1 MSDNQLMSP
10 QHTRSGRHFDA
21 ASSDDP
27 SSDAASRGG
36 RGRGTAGRL
45 LAASSGGRASGQSSA
60 RFPRAADTQDQGHA
74 AAAAAQGHEAQA
86 AEAAAAAPPAV
97 ARDSAASAGAAADAP
112 AAAGAPAPAGA
123 TVAVLPTHLRDALAA
138 VQDKSPDV
146 RAAVLEALL
155 VAEASR
161 PVAQQQEQQQ
171 QRQQPRAASDRNS
184 SPPTPDKISQ
194 LTKPVQECVSK
205 AVEETLSVR
214 RSLAHAKRL
223 KEGWRAIVDKSNAMH
238 DSERTWKFVLPDED
252 PDSAVRVPKPLA
264 NLMKE
269 RAGFKLTGSKDLLES
284 ERAVEIQ
291 KSIDDEFREVAVKVL
306 SLVHDFKEYECE
318 QHEQSISGSE
328 AALRAQVTELYESTE
343 ISTEVRDERVAA
355 AIEKFQKL
363 AEKRLE
369 EHENERREKEIAK
382 AQKKRELNKAELEAR
397 SVRSGE
403 TFVAN
408 VSAKATEIVA
418 LNRAES
424 EAIMLETLSA
434 VSAGDGRSAKD
445 IFAEKRS
452 AAETAAA
459 NRTAAESDDDK
470 LKRLRA
476 EQQASAEA
484 LACFEKERG
493 SKNGNPGQKSL
504 PREKGQ
510 NAKKKSGKKAKAKG
524 GGRK

>member
-1 MSDNQLMSP
+1 M
-10 QHTRSGRHFDA
+10 
-21 ASSDDP
+21 
-27 SSDAASRGG
+27 
-36 RGRGTAGRL
+36 
-45 LAASSGGRASGQSSA
+45 
-60 RFPRAADTQDQGHA
+60 
-74 AAAAAQGHEAQA
+74 
-86 AEAAAAAPPAV
+86 
-97 ARDSAASAGAAADAP
+97 
-112 AAAGAPAPAGA
+112 
-123 TVAVLPTHLRDALAA
+123 
-138 VQDKSPDV
+138 
-146 RAAVLEALL
+146 
-155 VAEASR
+155 
-161 PVAQQQEQQQ
+161 
-171 QRQQPRAASDRNS
+171 
-184 SPPTPDKISQ
+184 
-194 LTKPVQECVSK
+194 
-205 AVEETLSVR
+205 
-214 RSLAHAKRL
+214 
-223 KEGWRAIVDKSNAMH
+223 
-238 DSERTWKFVLPDED
+238 LPDED

-328 AALRAQVTELYESTE
+328 AALKTQVTELYESTE

-452 AAETAAA
+452 AAETAAT
-459 NRTAAESDDDK
+459 NRAAAESDDDK

-510 NAKKKSGKKAKAKG
+510 NAKKSGKKAKAKG